1 MNRQVRTWKESKQ
14 ARGTHFLKSTDQQTS
29 QDMKRIQANE
39 GHSLPG
45 ERRWMDKLE
54 HRKNLSN
61 CRALTN
67 WRVQTH
73 GQVRTWKGSEQARGT
88 HQLESMGG
96 WTSQDMERI

>member
-45 ERRWMDKLE
+45 EHRWMDKSG
-54 HRKNLSN
+54 HGNDPSKQGVH
-61 CRALTN
+61 TN
-67 WRVQTH
+67 WRAWVD

-88 HQLESMGG
+88 HFLESMGG
-96 WTSQDMERI
+96 WTSQ